1 MSVRSHSK
9 WNRTFTWMLSA
20 ALIAQG
26 GIAVYAGDF
35 GSEASV
41 EAISEEAA
49 QQVGTEEDFG
59 SDLEFSG
66 DEETT
71 AGEEN
76 TETGTDAADF
86 EISEGDGQVEDDSVS
101 GGEEDFSSEF
111 RIEQE
116 DTLVDGIYLGNAV
129 ADTSVGQII
138 DGNIVFHGVSEDT
151 SLFVPVYGERGG
163 NKIDV
168 RDMTWESSD
177 ETVVSI
183 FDTDSDDQL
192 QLRSHKAGGTVITGT
207 YQPTDENGA
216 ASGDPM
222 TISIRVFVKG
232 IVLDAGSESIQLSL
246 NEDLSAQA
254 IGYRLIDGT
263 GETGVAADG
272 QDITWSVDVIRRSS
286 RWILTE
292 I

>member
-76 TETGTDAADF
+76 TETGTDAAGGA
-86 EISEGDGQVEDDSVS
+86 GDS
-101 GGEEDFSSEF
+101 GYDGCDPKSGRILQSSGRPAF
-111 RIEQE
+111 
-116 DTLVDGIYLGNAV
+116 
-129 ADTSVGQII
+129 
-138 DGNIVFHGVSEDT
+138 
-151 SLFVPVYGERGG
+151 
-163 NKIDV
+163 
-168 RDMTWESSD
+168 
-177 ETVVSI
+177 
-183 FDTDSDDQL
+183 
-192 QLRSHKAGGTVITGT
+192 
-207 YQPTDENGA
+207 
-216 ASGDPM
+216 
-222 TISIRVFVKG
+222 
-232 IVLDAGSESIQLSL
+232 
-246 NEDLSAQA
+246 
-254 IGYRLIDGT
+254 
-263 GETGVAADG
+263 
-272 QDITWSVDVIRRSS
+272 
-286 RWILTE
+286 
-292 I
+292 